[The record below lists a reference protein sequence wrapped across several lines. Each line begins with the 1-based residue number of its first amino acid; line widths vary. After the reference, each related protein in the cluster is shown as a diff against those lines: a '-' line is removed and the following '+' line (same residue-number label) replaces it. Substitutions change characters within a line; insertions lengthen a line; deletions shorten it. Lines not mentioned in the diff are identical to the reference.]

1 MIKKKPTYLAK
12 AAKYYPKMIFPKIFS
27 YLTSTLEKDFSM
39 QRFSFISSSLA
50 KNFFLYFTSTLILA
64 LLFFAQ
70 SCKGPTAPHNNDN
83 ITLSLNDVSCTEAWL
98 NVKVQS
104 VSSPVM
110 LTIKSGSQ
118 VLYTTSLS
126 GSDSLIYIDSL
137 LPNKNYSL
145 QGF

>member
-1 MIKKKPTYLAK
+1 MNKFNLFTCFIVTILL
-12 AAKYYPKMIFPKIFS
+12 I
-27 YLTSTLEKDFSM
+27 TL
-39 QRFSFISSSLA
+39 
-50 KNFFLYFTSTLILA
+50 
-64 LLFFAQ
+64 Q
-70 SCKGPTAPHNNDN
+70 SCKSPTAPPVSKGN
-83 ITLSLNDVSCTEAWL
+83 IALSLSEISCTEAWL